1 MKKTINIIVLMV
13 LISFS
18 SNAQNNYQIK
28 RATSFS
34 EYATTQLK
42 LSNEDKKFLYDTYL
56 AKFVAQREKIHG
68 KELSDEE
75 KKQIYKVSRNEL
87 VKTLNT
93 RFNTE
98 KTKAIMAAV
107 KEIRDKKK

>member
-1 MKKTINIIVLMV
+1 M
-13 LISFS
+13 ISFN

-42 LSNEDKKFLYDTYL
+42 LSNE
-56 AKFVAQREKIHG
+56 
-68 KELSDEE
+68 E
-75 KKQIYKVSRNEL
+75 KKQIYKASRNEL

-98 KTKAIMAAV
+98 KTKAIMASV
-107 KEIRDKKK
+107 KELRDKEK

>member
-1 MKKTINIIVLMV
+1 MKKTINVILLIL

-18 SNAQNNYQIK
+18 SKAQNNYQIK
-28 RATSFS
+28 RATTFS
-34 EYATTQLK
+34 EYASNKLK
-42 LSNEDKKFLYDTYL
+42 LNEADKKFLYDTYL

-75 KKQIYKVSRNEL
+75 KKQIYRASRNEL
-87 VKTLNT
+87 VKTLNK

-107 KEIRDKKK
+107 KELRDKEK

>member
-1 MKKTINIIVLMV
+1 MDIV
-13 LISFS
+13 
-18 SNAQNNYQIK
+18 
-28 RATSFS
+28 
-34 EYATTQLK
+34 
-42 LSNEDKKFLYDTYL
+42 FLVVVVYGL
-56 AKFVAQREKIHG
+56 RC

-75 KKQIYKVSRNEL
+75 KKQIYKASRNEL

-107 KEIRDKKK
+107 KELRDKEK

>member
-1 MKKTINIIVLMV
+1 MKKTINILVLMF
-13 LISFS
+13 LISFN

-34 EYATTQLK
+34 EHATTQLK
-42 LSNEDKKFLYDTYL
+42 LSKDDKKFLYDTYL

-75 KKQIYKVSRNEL
+75 KKQIYKASRNEL

-93 RFNTE
+93 RFDTE

-107 KEIRDKKK
+107 KEIRNK

>member
-1 MKKTINIIVLMV
+1 M
-13 LISFS
+13 ISFN

-42 LSNEDKKFLYDTYL
+42 LSNE
-56 AKFVAQREKIHG
+56 
-68 KELSDEE
+68 E
-75 KKQIYKVSRNEL
+75 KKQIYKASRNEL

-107 KEIRDKKK
+107 KELRDKEK

>member
-1 MKKTINIIVLMV
+1 ML

-18 SNAQNNYQIK
+18 SNAQNSYQIK

-34 EYATTQLK
+34 EYASTQLK
-42 LSNEDKKFLYDTYL
+42 LTKDDKKFLYDTFL
-56 AKFVAQREKIHG
+56 DKFVAQREKIHG
-68 KELSDEE
+68 KELSDKE

-87 VKTLNT
+87 VKSLNT
-93 RFNTE
+93 RFSTE

-107 KEIRDKKK
+107 KEMRDKEK

>member
-1 MKKTINIIVLMV
+1 MKKIINVIVLV
-13 LISFS
+13 LLISFS

-28 RATSFS
+28 TATSFS

-42 LSNEDKKFLYDTYL
+42 LSKDDKKFLYDTYL
-56 AKFVAQREKIHG
+56 AKFVAQREKIYG

-75 KKQIYKVSRNEL
+75 KKQIYRASRNEL
-87 VKTLNT
+87 VKTLNK

>member
-1 MKKTINIIVLMV
+1 MKKAINIIVLML

-18 SNAQNNYQIK
+18 SNAQNSYQIK

-42 LSNEDKKFLYDTYL
+42 LTKDDKKFLYDTFL
-56 AKFVAQREKIHG
+56 DKFVAQREKIHG

-75 KKQIYKVSRNEL
+75 NKQVYKTSRNEL
-87 VKTLNT
+87 IKTLNT
-93 RFNTE
+93 RFNAE

-107 KEIRDKKK
+107 REIREKKG

>member
-1 MKKTINIIVLMV
+1 MKKSINIIVLIL

-18 SNAQNNYQIK
+18 AKAQNNYQIK
-28 RATSFS
+28 RATKFS
-34 EYATTQLK
+34 EYATTQLE
-42 LSNEDKKFLYDTYL
+42 LSKDDRKFLYDTYL

-68 KELSDEE
+68 KNLSDDE
-75 KKQIYKVSRNEL
+75 KKQVYKASKNKL

-93 RFNTE
+93 RFNAE

-107 KEIRDKKK
+107 KEIRDK

>member
-1 MKKTINIIVLMV
+1 MKKIINIIALIL
-13 LISFS
+13 LISFN

-42 LSNEDKKFLYDTYL
+42 LSNE
-56 AKFVAQREKIHG
+56 
-68 KELSDEE
+68 E
-75 KKQIYKVSRNEL
+75 KKQIYKASRNEL

-98 KTKAIMAAV
+98 KTKAIMASV
-107 KEIRDKKK
+107 KELRDKEK